1 MELNSLKVGLK
12 VNMKKMEVIF
22 NNQLAGQQI
31 IIGNGTLESRVIYL
45 NLDQQLVQT
54 YLTQEYK

>member
-12 VNMKKMEVIF
+12 VNMKKMEVIS